1 MKLQV
6 ALDLCSL
13 DEAVGLTETLRDLVD
28 IVEVGTPIVLRDGM
42 EAVRRVKRVAGDTPV
57 LADLKIVDAGE
68 HEAAIG
74 FDAGADWVT
83 VLGVAD
89 DATIDGAVRAA
100 RAAGG
105 RLLADMISVPNVV
118 ERGAGLVQRDVDLV
132 CVHTAYDRQ
141 AFGADPLDELTAMV
155 TRIARDRIAVAGG
168 INGDKISQVAP
179 LGPAVVVVG
188 GAIAGAA
195 DVRAAAEAMRIAM
208 EGGACE

>member
-6 ALDLCSL
+6 ALDLSSM
-13 DEAVGLTETLRDLVD
+13 EETVALAGSLRDLVD
-28 IVEVGTPIVLRDGM
+28 IIEVGTPIVLRDGM
-42 EAVRRVKRVAGDTPV
+42 ETVRRVKSAAGDTPV

-74 FDAGADWVT
+74 FAAGADYIT

-105 RLLADMISVPNVV
+105 KVLADMISVPDVAARAV
-118 ERGAGLVQRDVDLV
+118 SLVARDVDLV

-141 AFGADPLDELTAMV
+141 ASGADPLDELAAV
-155 TRIARDRIAVAGG
+155 CAHVVPERVAVAGG
-168 INGDKISQVAP
+168 VNAEKMVQIAP
-179 LGPAVVVVG
+179 LAPAVVVVG

-195 DVRAAAEAMRIAM
+195 DVRAATQTIRAAMQEPRS
-208 EGGACE
+208 